1 MSRDKRALEHQRRE
15 AHDPAMVHQMTSG
28 TRRTAL
34 VTGGD
39 AGIGRAVCE
48 AFLADGLGVVVNGLS
63 GASAAAA
70 SLGGGSIGIDADI
83 GTDENRRALIE
94 AVGRLGGV
102 DVLVLNA
109 AIQHRAGWRDAA
121 PDDLQRQVDVNF
133 FATIALVQAF
143 APGMVERGWGRI
155 VMIGSVQE
163 VRPNPELPVYGALKA
178 AQENFA
184 RNLARDVARS
194 GVTCNVVSPG
204 VIETA
209 RSRAV
214 LADAA
219 VRASW
224 LERIPAGRF
233 GAAAECA
240 AAVRFLISD
249 AGAYITGQT
258 IRVDGGLSIA

>member
-1 MSRDKRALEHQRRE
+1 MTRE
-15 AHDPAMVHQMTSG
+15 SQ
-28 TRRTAL
+28 RTAL

-39 AGIGRAVCE
+39 AGIGRSICDA
-48 AFLADGLGVVVNGLS
+48 LRADGLRVLVNGLA
-63 GASAAAA
+63 GAGTVAAELGCDCIGVDADIGSAEQRRLLIDATA
-70 SLGGGSIGIDADI
+70 SLGGI
-83 GTDENRRALIE
+83 
-94 AVGRLGGV
+94 

-109 AIQHRAGWRDAA
+109 AIQYRARWHAVR
-121 PDDLQRQVDVNF
+121 PEEIQRQFDVNF
-133 FATIALVQAF
+133 AATIAIAQALV
-143 APGMVERGWGRI
+143 PHMVERRWGRI

-163 VRPNPELPVYGALKA
+163 AKPNPELPVYAALKA

-184 RNLARDVARS
+184 RNLARDVAGS

-209 RSRAV
+209 RSRPV
-214 LADAA
+214 LADPA

-233 GAAAECA
+233 GTADECA
-240 AAVRFLISD
+240 AVVGFLASD

-258 IRVDGGLSIA
+258 IRVDGGFSIT